1 MGEGKDGMLKMTKQR
16 ECRESCD
23 PSIQSS
29 ILPSPQ
35 TLEGAMEQYQPA
47 LLRYA
52 TRVLNNEEAAQ
63 DVVQEAFIRLH
74 GNWEKIA
81 KRGVQ
86 VKGWLFRTTHNAAVD
101 YIRKESRRR
110 NLHFSQQI
118 DPCTYDSDE
127 QRNRDERHALVLS
140 HLNALKP
147 KEREVLVLRLQE
159 EMSYREI
166 AAVLKRSEGYV
177 GTLIHSATKKI
188 SQSLRQAG
196 VVS

>member
-1 MGEGKDGMLKMTKQR
+1 
-16 ECRESCD
+16 
-23 PSIQSS
+23 
-29 ILPSPQ
+29 
-35 TLEGAMEQYQPA
+35 MEQYQTA

-52 TRVLNNEEAAQ
+52 SRVLNNEDAAQ

-74 GNWEKIA
+74 SNMEKIT

-86 VKGWLFRTTHNAAVD
+86 LKGWLFRTTHNAAVD

-110 NLHFSQQI
+110 TLH
-118 DPCTYDSDE
+118 
-127 QRNRDERHALVLS
+127 ERQLKQTEPYQDTPPDDREALVMQ
-140 HLNALKP
+140 HMNALKP

-159 EMSYREI
+159 GMSYKKI

-177 GTLIHSATKKI
+177 GTLIHTATKKM
-188 SQSLRQAG
+188 SQSLRLAG